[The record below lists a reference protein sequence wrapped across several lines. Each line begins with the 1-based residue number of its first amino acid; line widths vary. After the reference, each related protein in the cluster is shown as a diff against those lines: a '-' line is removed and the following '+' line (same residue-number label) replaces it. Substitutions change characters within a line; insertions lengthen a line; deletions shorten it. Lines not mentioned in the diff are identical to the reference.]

1 MTKTKQLQ
9 TKQNMKNNKTELKEL
24 PKDIKFATHNSNNED
39 SIILEFFIANLIYNG
54 ASLNQLLEPAEDIE
68 NKKDKEQ
75 MITETTNLILDFI
88 KLNPEF
94 AEILEQNNKA
104 IEFLNSLGLDL

>member
-1 MTKTKQLQ
+1 MKNSKTKF
-9 TKQNMKNNKTELKEL
+9 KDL
-24 PKDIKFATHNSNNED
+24 PKSVKFATHNSNNED

-54 ASLNQLLEPAEDIE
+54 ASLNQLLEPADHIE

-75 MITETTNLILDFI
+75 MIIETTNIILDFI

-94 AEILEQNNKA
+94 SEILERNNKVH
-104 IEFLNSLGLDL
+104 EF